1 MVPAGFRPSPMKKAS
16 PAASDVKFSNL
27 DKVFFPETG
36 FTKGDLIQYYL
47 KAAPYIL
54 PHLKNRPVTLIR
66 FPDGVTGEKFY
77 EKNAPKY
84 APEWIKTF
92 GVARRH
98 HEGEVNYIVVNDA
111 RTLAWCANLAAIE
124 FHPFLHRIP
133 QVQRPT
139 HVAFDLDP
147 GEGSDLL
154 TCIRVARLIREILSG
169 LKLEAFPK
177 VSGSKGL
184 QLYVP
189 LNTAVT
195 YEATAAFA
203 KSVAE
208 LLTQQHPDLVVSL
221 MQKTLRK
228 GRVLID
234 WSQNAPSKTT
244 VGVYSVR
251 GKHEAPFVSAPVTW
265 EELEKTLKSK
275 KTAAL
280 FFTPAQALK
289 RMDAQG
295 DLFEP
300 VLKLKQKLPKAF
312 TRIKIPKAELEVDAS
327 RWSATSGRAGP
338 DRVPARTTAEVK
350 ARPEVALHPSNSKSN
365 SLSRYAAKRNFKI
378 TAEPGPELGKTKGK
392 SHGRNGQSGGRF
404 VIQKH
409 AASHLHYDFRLEM
422 DGTLKS
428 WAVPK
433 GLSTE
438 VGVKRAAFEVEDHP
452 ISYMK
457 FEGTIPHGQYGGG
470 TVMVWD
476 LGTYQLLGGSH
487 KAGDLKLLL
496 AGKKLKG
503 EWHLFRIKNENNKP
517 VWLIAKA
524 KTEAKP
530 ISARQDDASVLTRR
544 SMARIAK
551 DNDAQWQSKAR

>member
-1 MVPAGFRPSPMKKAS
+1 MKKAS
-16 PAASDVKFSNL
+16 SSPPDVTFTHV
-27 DKVFFPETG
+27 DKVFFPQTG

-47 KAAPYIL
+47 SAAPYIL
-54 PHLKNRPVTLIR
+54 PHLKDRPVTLIR
-66 FPDGVTGEKFY
+66 YPDGVTGEKFY

-84 APEWIKTF
+84 APKWIKTF
-92 GVARRH
+92 GVDRRQH
-98 HEGEVNYIVVNDA
+98 PGEVNYIIVNDA

-133 QVQRPT
+133 QIGRPT
-139 HVAFDLDP
+139 YVAFDLDP
-147 GEGSDLL
+147 GEGADLL
-154 TCIRVARLIREILSG
+154 TCIRVALLIREILAG

-189 LNTAVT
+189 LNTPAT
-195 YEATAAFA
+195 YDSTGAFA

-208 LLTQQHPDLVVSL
+208 LLTQQHPDLVVSR

-251 GKHEAPFVSAPVTW
+251 GKQESPFVSMPVTW
-265 EELEKTLKSK
+265 AELEKTLKSK
-275 KTAAL
+275 KPATL
-280 FFTPAQALK
+280 FFSPAQALK
-289 RMDAQG
+289 RMKAKG
-295 DLFEP
+295 DLFAP
-300 VLKLKQKLPKAF
+300 LLKLKQKLPKAF
-312 TRIKIPKAELEVDAS
+312 ATLKSDPVTR
-327 RWSATSGRAGP
+327 SATS
-338 DRVPARTTAEVK
+338 T
-350 ARPEVALHPSNSKSN
+350 KSGA
-365 SLSRYAAKRNFKI
+365 LSRYAAKRNFQV
-378 TAEPGPELGKTKGK
+378 TAEPGPKLGKVT
-392 SHGRNGQSGGRF
+392 SEAGGRF

-452 ISYMK
+452 IDYLK
-457 FEGTIPHGQYGGG
+457 FEGTIPQGQYGGG

-487 KAGDLKLLL
+487 EGGDLKLLL
-496 AGKKLKG
+496 KGKKLQG
-503 EWHLFRIKNENNKP
+503 EWHLFRIKNENGKP

-524 KTEAKP
+524 QTDAKP
-530 ISARQDDASVLTRR
+530 ITAKRDDSSVLTRR
-544 SMARIAK
+544 SMKWIAA
-551 DNDAQWQSKAR
+551 DNDAQWQSRQP